1 MCNPDN
7 QLRSETVL
15 QRKVK
20 KIAEVLFTFHIFGLV
35 GEILSENIIENIP
48 QEYKI
53 SDSWLHIYTEYMA
66 IETSIV
72 LIICICLFVG
82 ATKQNKYLLIPFML
96 VSSVRF
102 LFLIGVLLECIFA
115 LWSTGNPS
123 AFIAL
128 AFLLLLIFIQI
139 WMIKTTFQYYKELN
153 TKQNREGIENLSC
166 ATDSH
171 LQAIAPS
178 RNDVSGHAPLNQ
190 ASGQTS
196 SRFPSA
202 LNENENFNS
211 QPVRPEHPPTFSDTV
226 VVSKDSTI
234 RGDPPPSYDIT
245 RYW

>member
-1 MCNPDN
+1 M
-7 QLRSETVL
+7 RSETVL

-20 KIAEVLFTFHIFGLV
+20 KIAAVLITLQLISGSV
-35 GEILSENIIENIP
+35 AQRYYT
-48 QEYKI
+48 QEYKRSESRHDRNESTPI
-53 SDSWLHIYTEYMA
+53 VYMA
-66 IETSIV
+66 IELSIG
-72 LIICICLFVG
+72 LISSICLFSG
-82 ATKQNKYLLIPFML
+82 STKRNKYLLIPFML

-153 TKQNREGIENLSC
+153 TKQNQWIQSVPSPVEPK
-166 ATDSH
+166 DSH
-171 LQAIAPS
+171 LQAIAPT
-178 RNDVSGHAPLNQ
+178 RNDVLGHAPLNQ